1 MHCHARLYITS
12 WWYDGYVYDVYTSSY
27 KDTMNPKNEQ
37 TMKQMIK
44 FLKFWLRALHRKVT
58 FLGLS
63 VLTIRSW

>member
-12 WWYDGYVYDVYTSSY
+12 WWYDAYVYDVYTSSY

-44 FLKFWLRALHRKVT
+44 FLKFWLRALHKK
-58 FLGLS
+58 
-63 VLTIRSW
+63 